1 MHGVSRWF
9 FTASALFGLLGMA
22 LGLRMGLSQSHDQIP
37 THAHVML
44 VGWVNSALMGFFYH
58 LFPTAGASRLAYGHF
73 LLQTAGAVVMSTSLW
88 FIYAGHDAWRPGA
101 GMGAS
106 AVLVGMV
113 IFAWIVLRQAWKR

>member
-1 MHGVSRWF
+1 MQGVSRWF
-9 FTASALFGLLGMA
+9 FTASVLFGLVGML

-58 LFPTAGASRLAYGHF
+58 LFPAAGVSRLAYGHF
-73 LLQTAGAVVMSTSLW
+73 LLQTAGAVVMSMSLW

-106 AVLVGMV
+106 AVLAGMV
-113 IFAWIVLRQAWKR
+113 VFAWIVLRQTWRR